1 MEKLASV
8 HNPWL
13 NPRKKDHMPETN
25 SLCQI
30 CRRRRSNQSEKSH
43 HTTAEF
49 NTVLAANLSKQADD
63 SEMISGQLA

>member
-1 MEKLASV
+1 MERLVSV
-8 HNPWL
+8 HDPWL

-49 NTVLAANLSKQADD
+49 NTILTANLSKQADD
-63 SEMISGQLA
+63 SEMISGQLT